1 MSKLYFFFG
10 TMGAGK
16 SAYAINK
23 AYEFRE
29 RNLEVLLALPKSLDN
44 KFIDSRSGLKLDAVS
59 LPDPIPFNVDILIID
74 EAQFLT
80 ENEVKN
86 IRRFC
91 TNGHSAFCY
100 GLRTDFSGNL
110 FEGSKYLFALSDSI
124 RELPSMCKICQKKSI
139 FNFRN
144 SVNKETIC
152 LEKNIYE
159 PLCFECFSRKIRES
173 GSSLYD

>member
-1 MSKLYFFFG
+1 
-10 TMGAGK
+10 MGAGK

-23 AYEFRE
+23 AYEFKE
-29 RNLEVLLALPKSLDN
+29 RNLEVLLALPNSLNN
-44 KFIDSRSGLKLDAVS
+44 KFIDSRSGLKLDAVP
-59 LPDPIPFNVDILIID
+59 LPDKIPFNIDILIVD
-74 EAQFLT
+74 EAQFLS
-80 ENEVKN
+80 ENEVKR
-86 IRRFC
+86 IREFC

-144 SVNKETIC
+144 SSNTETVC

-159 PLCFECFSRKIRES
+159 PLCFECFTRKTKELKAR
-173 GSSLYD
+173 

>member
-29 RNLEVLLALPKSLDN
+29 RNLEVMLALPKSL
-44 KFIDSRSGLKLDAVS
+44 KVGYIDSRSGLKLEAVP
-59 LPDPIPFNVDILIID
+59 LPERIPENVDILIVD
-74 EAQFLT
+74 ESQFLS
-80 ENEVKN
+80 EQEVKN
-86 IRRFC
+86 IRNFC
-91 TNGHSAFCY
+91 KNEKSAFCY

-110 FEGSKYLFALSDSI
+110 FEGSKFLFALSDSI
-124 RELPSMCKICQKKSI
+124 REIPSMCKICKKKSV

-144 SVNKETIC
+144 SDNKNTIC
-152 LEKNIYE
+152 LDKSIYE
-159 PLCFECFSRKIRES
+159 PLCFECYSKKCC
-173 GSSLYD
+173 

>member
-29 RNLEVLLALPKSLDN
+29 RNLNVLLALPRSLDVN
-44 KFIDSRSGLKLDAVS
+44 FVDSRSGLKLDAV
-59 LPDPIPFNVDILIID
+59 PVPEQIPSTVDILIVD
-74 EAQFLT
+74 EAQFLSKH
-80 ENEVKN
+80 EVKN
-86 IRRFC
+86 IRNFC
-91 TNGHSAFCY
+91 TSGHSAFCY

-110 FEGSKYLFALSDSI
+110 FEGSRYLFALADSI

-144 SVNKETIC
+144 SDNKETIC

-159 PLCFECFSRKIRES
+159 PLCFDCYSRK
-173 GSSLYD
+173 SSYLSDSVNL